1 MVAFGFRQ
9 LRPPAPLQSSSAEL
23 EFRALVDFI
32 VNHCDRVRN
41 AEDYAESAE
50 TEFDLANLEGMIMKN
65 FQKRDKA
72 EFTGDPAFADHWF
85 ISKNHLKKGKWKK
98 ALTFSKA
105 HEGLKFGHFK
115 GKALPKD
122 SVSALAG
129 VPVASW
135 EDLLEKKAK
144 NPYLNTKRILADYAL
159 ENKEL
164 ILALKDVDLDK
175 NSGKVVVI
183 DDKTL
188 YVAHVAINEEPY
200 MVFSFVNKLKVDG
213 FLSRFFKRVYN
224 Y

>member
-1 MVAFGFRQ
+1 MVPFLGEGGR
-9 LRPPAPLQSSSAEL
+9 RPQQPLSAEI
-23 EFRALVDFI
+23 EFQQFI
-32 VNHCDRVRN
+32 DYVVGHFADVKQ
-41 AEDYAESAE
+41 AEDVEE
-50 TEFDLANLEGMIMKN
+50 PEPKFNLSGIAQLLRRG
-65 FQKRDKA
+65 FQNRTKE
-72 EFTGDPAFADHWF
+72 EFTRDSAFADHWL

-135 EDLLEKKAK
+135 EDLLENNSE
-144 NPYLNTKRILADYAL
+144 NPYWNTKRTLADYSK
-159 ENKEL
+159 ENRKV